1 MAGALA
7 GGAITTALSWQWVFL
22 INVPI
27 GAADHGGHDLA
38 GRHPN
43 PPAEPLDFAGAV
55 TGPPGW
61 TSLRVLGPVE
71 AAGLGVAIALVSLLL
86 PRRRPAD

>member
-7 GGAITTALSWQWVFL
+7 GGAITTALSWRWVFL

-27 GAADHGGHDLA
+27 GARLITVAMISLADT
-38 GRHPN
+38 RTRRR
-43 PPAEPLDFAGAV
+43 EPLDFACAV
-55 TGPPGW
+55 TR
-61 TSLRVLGPVE
+61 T
-71 AAGLGVAIALVSLLL
+71 AGLAWPIALVSLLL